1 MKIYLLSVHNIGNN
15 FGTTLQACALYD
27 YVSEI
32 NSDTTIINYRPKYS
46 YNKGKVG
53 QLVKKVFYFKDAMLQ
68 EKRYGEYYDSHSK
81 LTEKVERYSDLR
93 KFNDGDLYIIG
104 SDQVWNARY
113 DFIQEDINN

>member
-46 YNKGKVG
+46 YNKGKFG
-53 QLVKKVFYFKDAMLQ
+53 QLVKKSSLFQRCNVARK
-68 EKRYGEYYDSHSK
+68 
-81 LTEKVERYSDLR
+81 KV
-93 KFNDGDLYIIG
+93 
-104 SDQVWNARY
+104 
-113 DFIQEDINN
+113 